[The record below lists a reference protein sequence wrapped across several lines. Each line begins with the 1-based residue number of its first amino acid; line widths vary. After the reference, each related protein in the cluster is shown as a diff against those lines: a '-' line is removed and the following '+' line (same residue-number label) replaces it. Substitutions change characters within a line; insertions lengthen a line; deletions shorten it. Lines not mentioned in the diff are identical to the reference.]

1 MEPQQELYNQ
11 NSAVFVQQ
19 LQKVRI
25 QGLRLYNTYIN
36 VDLTSLTNEE
46 ILTAANDELAKG
58 KMNPTDYQVLVD
70 FVNYYVLREI
80 DKR

>member
-1 MEPQQELYNQ
+1 MYNQ

-19 LQKVRI
+19 LQKVRV

-36 VDLTSLTNEE
+36 VDITSLTNEE

-58 KMNPTDYQVLVD
+58 EMDSTDYQVLVD